1 MSKSIAKATARV
13 TELRGVGPK
22 TAASLKE
29 MGIETMADLLRH
41 YPLRFVNYPEIT
53 EIGALT
59 DEEVG
64 NPIAVHA
71 EAVRELVRRAGTR
84 VQLCTGT
91 FSDGSGELIATWYHM
106 PYLRNTLRPGRRAVL
121 FGKLNAN
128 GKRFELQQ
136 PQIFTAEQYEKLL
149 HRPVPQYALPKGIGE
164 KTFAS
169 LMEQALALSPPLT
182 DWLPERFLER
192 YELLP
197 EDRAVREIH
206 RPQDMDHFA
215 AARKRIVFDGFFR
228 FLYDVRR
235 MKETVRNEKSDFVF
249 DAKAAMTAF
258 SAGLPFALTDAQ
270 KKVCLEISK
279 DFMSGSVMNR
289 LVQGDVGSGKTA
301 VAAAALYAVWH
312 VGFQG
317 ALMAPTEVL
326 ARQHY
331 RTFSELFGEAEDGP
345 RIGILTGST
354 RAKERRE
361 LLEKLAQGK
370 VDILIGTHALLEER
384 VVFSALAL
392 VVTDEQHRFGV
403 QQRETL
409 SEKGK
414 QPHVLVMSA
423 TPIPRTLAVILY
435 GDLDISVI
443 DARPTGRT
451 PIKNAV
457 IEKQDRP
464 KALLHIK
471 REVESGHQA
480 YIVCPQVEAN
490 PLTAL
495 ENVEDYSAALRA
507 SFRGEITVEALHGRM
522 KEAEKQR
529 IMERFLAGEISVL
542 VATTVIEVGV
552 DVPNATVMMIE
563 NAERFGLATL
573 HQLRGRV
580 GRGKDQAY
588 CIFVQGKKS
597 REGSERLGLLQR
609 SNDGFEIAAAD
620 LKQRG
625 PGELFGAVQS
635 GELTF
640 GLGDIYNDY
649 SVLQLAKEA
658 VDALDQADFGLPV
671 VHKKVVL

>member
-1 MSKSIAKATARV
+1 MSKSIAKAAARV

-29 MGIETMADLLRH
+29 MGIETLADLLRH

-53 EIGALT
+53 EIAALT

-91 FSDGSGELIATWYHM
+91 FSDGSGEMLATWYHM

-258 SAGLPFALTDAQ
+258 SAGLPFTLTDAQ

-301 VAAAALYAVWH
+301 VAAAALFSVWRA
-312 VGFQG
+312 GFQG

-331 RTFSELFGEAEDGP
+331 RTLSELFGASEDGP

-354 RAKERRE
+354 KAKERRE
-361 LLEKLAQGK
+361 LLEGLAKGE

-403 QQRETL
+403 QQRKTL

-658 VDALDQADFGLPV
+658 VDALDQADFDLPV

>member
-1 MSKSIAKATARV
+1 M
-13 TELRGVGPK
+13 
-22 TAASLKE
+22 
-29 MGIETMADLLRH
+29 
-41 YPLRFVNYPEIT
+41 
-53 EIGALT
+53 
-59 DEEVG
+59 
-64 NPIAVHA
+64 
-71 EAVRELVRRAGTR
+71 
-84 VQLCTGT
+84 
-91 FSDGSGELIATWYHM
+91 
-106 PYLRNTLRPGRRAVL
+106 
-121 FGKLNAN
+121 
-128 GKRFELQQ
+128 
-136 PQIFTAEQYEKLL
+136 
-149 HRPVPQYALPKGIGE
+149 
-164 KTFAS
+164 
-169 LMEQALALSPPLT
+169 
-182 DWLPERFLER
+182 
-192 YELLP
+192 
-197 EDRAVREIH
+197 
-206 RPQDMDHFA
+206 
-215 AARKRIVFDGFFR
+215 
-228 FLYDVRR
+228 
-235 MKETVRNEKSDFVF
+235 
-249 DAKAAMTAF
+249 
-258 SAGLPFALTDAQ
+258 
-270 KKVCLEISK
+270 
-279 DFMSGSVMNR
+279 
-289 LVQGDVGSGKTA
+289 
-301 VAAAALYAVWH
+301 
-312 VGFQG
+312 
-317 ALMAPTEVL
+317 VL

-384 VVFSALAL
+384 VVFSSLAL

-409 SEKGK
+409 SGKGK

-443 DARPTGRT
+443 DARPAGRT

-457 IEKQDRP
+457 IEKKDRP

-480 YIVCPQVEAN
+480 YIVCPQVAAN
-490 PLTAL
+490 PLTSL
-495 ENVEDYSAALRA
+495 ENVEDYSAALRT

-580 GRGKDQAY
+580 GRGKEQAY

-658 VDALDQADFGLPV
+658 VDALDQADFNLPV

>member
-53 EIGALT
+53 EIAALT

-91 FSDGSGELIATWYHM
+91 FSDGSGEMLATWYHM

-258 SAGLPFALTDAQ
+258 SAGLPFTLTDAQ

-301 VAAAALYAVWH
+301 VAAAALFSVWRA
-312 VGFQG
+312 GFQG

-326 ARQHY
+326 ARQHF
-331 RTFSELFGEAEDGP
+331 RTLSELFGASEDGP

-354 RAKERRE
+354 KAKERRE
-361 LLEKLAQGK
+361 LLEGLAKGE
-370 VDILIGTHALLEER
+370 VDVLIGTHALLEER

-403 QQRETL
+403 QQRKTL

-573 HQLRGRV
+573 HQLRGRI

-658 VDALDQADFGLPV
+658 VDALDQADFNLPV

>member
-53 EIGALT
+53 EIAALT

-91 FSDGSGELIATWYHM
+91 FSDGSGEMLATWYHM

-258 SAGLPFALTDAQ
+258 SAGLPFTLTDAQ

-301 VAAAALYAVWH
+301 VAAAALFSVWRA
-312 VGFQG
+312 GFQG

-326 ARQHY
+326 ARQHF
-331 RTFSELFGEAEDGP
+331 RTLSELFGASEDGP

-354 RAKERRE
+354 KAKERRE
-361 LLEKLAQGK
+361 LLEGLAKGE
-370 VDILIGTHALLEER
+370 VDVLIGTHALLEER

-403 QQRETL
+403 QQRKTL

-552 DVPNATVMMIE
+552 DVPNTTVMMIE

-658 VDALDQADFGLPV
+658 VDALDQADFDLPV

>member
-29 MGIETMADLLRH
+29 MGIETLADLLRH

-53 EIGALT
+53 EIAALT

-91 FSDGSGELIATWYHM
+91 FSDGSGEMLVTWYHM

-258 SAGLPFALTDAQ
+258 SAGLPFTLTDAQ

-301 VAAAALYAVWH
+301 VAAAALFSVWRA
-312 VGFQG
+312 GFQG

-331 RTFSELFGEAEDGP
+331 RTLSELFGASEDGP

-354 RAKERRE
+354 KAKERRE
-361 LLEKLAQGK
+361 LLEGLAKGE

-403 QQRETL
+403 QQRKTL

-588 CIFVQGKKS
+588 CIFVQGKKN

-658 VDALDQADFGLPV
+658 VDALDQADFDLPV

>member
-1 MSKSIAKATARV
+1 MPMSIGKTAAPV

-29 MGIETMADLLRH
+29 MGIETLADLLRH

-53 EIGALT
+53 EIAALT

-64 NPIAVHA
+64 NPIAIHA

-91 FSDGSGELIATWYHM
+91 FSDGSGEMLATWYHM

-258 SAGLPFALTDAQ
+258 SAGLPFTLTDAQ

-301 VAAAALYAVWH
+301 VAAAALFSVWRA
-312 VGFQG
+312 GFQG

-331 RTFSELFGEAEDGP
+331 RTLSELFGASEDGP

-354 RAKERRE
+354 KAKERRE
-361 LLEKLAQGK
+361 LLEGLAKGE
-370 VDILIGTHALLEER
+370 VNILIGTHALLEER

-403 QQRETL
+403 QQRKTL

-580 GRGKDQAY
+580 GRGRDQAY

-658 VDALDQADFGLPV
+658 VDALDKADFDLPV

>member
-1 MSKSIAKATARV
+1 MPESLAGKTLRV

-22 TAASLKE
+22 TAASLKQ

-41 YPLRFVNYPEIT
+41 YPLHFVNYPEIT

-59 DEEVG
+59 DEDIG
-64 NPIAVHA
+64 NPVAVYA
-71 EAVRELVRRAGTR
+71 EAVRALVRRAGTR
-84 VQLCTGT
+84 VQLCTGS
-91 FSDGSGELIATWYHM
+91 FSDGSGELISTWYHM
-106 PYLRNTLRPGRRAVL
+106 PYLRNTLRPGCRMVL
-121 FGKLNAN
+121 FGKINAV

-136 PQIFTAEQYEKLL
+136 PRIFTAEQYENLL
-149 HRPVPQYALPKGIGE
+149 NRPVPQYALPKGIGE

-169 LMEQALALSPPLT
+169 LMEQALSITPPLP
-182 DWLPERFLER
+182 DWLPESLRER
-192 YELLP
+192 YTLLP

-206 RPQDMDHFA
+206 RPQDMENFA

-235 MKETVRNEKSDFVF
+235 MKESVRNETSDFVF
-249 DAKAAMTAF
+249 DAKAAMAEF
-258 SAGLPFALTDAQ
+258 SAGLPFTLTDAQ
-270 KKVCLEISK
+270 KKVCQDISS
-279 DFMSGSVMNR
+279 DFASGSVMNR
-289 LVQGDVGSGKTA
+289 LIQGDVGSGKTA
-301 VAAAALYAVWH
+301 VAAAALYAAWRA
-312 VGFQG
+312 GFQG
-317 ALMAPTEVL
+317 AMMAPTEVL

-331 RTFSELFGEAEDGP
+331 RSFSELFGKAENGP
-345 RIGILTGST
+345 RIGILTGSS

-361 LLEKLAQGK
+361 LLAKLSQGEL
-370 VDILIGTHALLEER
+370 DILIGTHALLEER
-384 VVFSALAL
+384 VVFSSLAL

-409 SEKGK
+409 AGKGR
-414 QPHVLVMSA
+414 QPHILVMSA

-443 DARPTGRT
+443 DARPAGRT
-451 PIKNAV
+451 PIKNAL
-457 IEKQDRP
+457 IEKKDRP

-471 REVESGHQA
+471 REIEAGHQA
-480 YIVCPQVEAN
+480 YIVCPQVEPN
-490 PLTAL
+490 PMTAL
-495 ENVEDYSAALRA
+495 ENVVEYSTALRA
-507 SFRGEITVEALHGRM
+507 SFHGEITVAALHGRM
-522 KEAEKQR
+522 KEAEKQS

-580 GRGKDQAY
+580 GRGKDQSY

-597 REGSERLGLLQR
+597 REGTERLGLLQR

-658 VDALDQADFGLPV
+658 VDALDQADFDLPV

>member
-29 MGIETMADLLRH
+29 MGIETLADLLRH

-53 EIGALT
+53 EIAALT

-91 FSDGSGELIATWYHM
+91 FSDGSGEMLVTWYHM

-258 SAGLPFALTDAQ
+258 SAGLPFTLTDAQ

-301 VAAAALYAVWH
+301 VAAAALFSVWRA
-312 VGFQG
+312 GFQG

-331 RTFSELFGEAEDGP
+331 RTLSELFGSSEDGP

-354 RAKERRE
+354 KAKERRE
-361 LLEKLAQGK
+361 LLEGLAKGE

-403 QQRETL
+403 QQRKTL

-423 TPIPRTLAVILY
+423 TPIPRTLAVKI
-435 GDLDISVI
+435 
-443 DARPTGRT
+443 GR
-451 PIKNAV
+451 AHV
-457 IEKQDRP
+457 
-464 KALLHIK
+464 
-471 REVESGHQA
+471 
-480 YIVCPQVEAN
+480 
-490 PLTAL
+490 
-495 ENVEDYSAALRA
+495 
-507 SFRGEITVEALHGRM
+507 
-522 KEAEKQR
+522 
-529 IMERFLAGEISVL
+529 
-542 VATTVIEVGV
+542 
-552 DVPNATVMMIE
+552 
-563 NAERFGLATL
+563 
-573 HQLRGRV
+573 
-580 GRGKDQAY
+580 
-588 CIFVQGKKS
+588 
-597 REGSERLGLLQR
+597 
-609 SNDGFEIAAAD
+609 
-620 LKQRG
+620 
-625 PGELFGAVQS
+625 
-635 GELTF
+635 
-640 GLGDIYNDY
+640 
-649 SVLQLAKEA
+649 
-658 VDALDQADFGLPV
+658 
-671 VHKKVVL
+671 

>member
-1 MSKSIAKATARV
+1 MPMSIGKTAAPV

-22 TAASLKE
+22 TAASLKQ
-29 MGIETMADLLRH
+29 MGINTMADLLRH

-53 EIGALT
+53 EIAALT

-91 FSDGSGELIATWYHM
+91 FSDGSGEMLATWYHM

-258 SAGLPFALTDAQ
+258 SAGLPFTLTDAQ

-301 VAAAALYAVWH
+301 VAAAALFSVWRA
-312 VGFQG
+312 GFQG

-326 ARQHY
+326 ARQHF
-331 RTFSELFGEAEDGP
+331 RTLSELFGASEDGP

-354 RAKERRE
+354 KAKERRE
-361 LLEKLAQGK
+361 LLEGLAKGE
-370 VDILIGTHALLEER
+370 VDVLIGTHALLEER

-403 QQRETL
+403 QQRKTL

-457 IEKQDRP
+457 IEKKDRP

-495 ENVEDYSAALRA
+495 ENVEDYSAALRE

-580 GRGKDQAY
+580 GRGKEQAY

-658 VDALDQADFGLPV
+658 VDALDQADFDLPV

>member
-53 EIGALT
+53 EIAALT

-91 FSDGSGELIATWYHM
+91 FSDGSGEMLATWYHM

-249 DAKAAMTAF
+249 DAKAAMTAL
-258 SAGLPFALTDAQ
+258 SAGLPFTLTDAQ
-270 KKVCLEISK
+270 KKVSLEISK

-301 VAAAALYAVWH
+301 VAAAALFSVWRA
-312 VGFQG
+312 GFQG

-326 ARQHY
+326 ARQHF
-331 RTFSELFGEAEDGP
+331 RTLSELFGASEDGP

-354 RAKERRE
+354 KAKERRE
-361 LLEKLAQGK
+361 LLEGLAKGE
-370 VDILIGTHALLEER
+370 VDVLIGTHALLEER

-403 QQRETL
+403 QQRKTL

-507 SFRGEITVEALHGRM
+507 SFRGGITVEALHGRM

-552 DVPNATVMMIE
+552 DVPNTTVMMIE

>member
-29 MGIETMADLLRH
+29 MGIETLADLLRH

-53 EIGALT
+53 EIAALT

-91 FSDGSGELIATWYHM
+91 FSDGSGEMLATWYHM

-258 SAGLPFALTDAQ
+258 SAGLPFTLTDAQ

-301 VAAAALYAVWH
+301 VAAAALFSVWRA
-312 VGFQG
+312 GFQG

-331 RTFSELFGEAEDGP
+331 RTLSELFGASEDRP

-354 RAKERRE
+354 KAKERRE
-361 LLEKLAQGK
+361 LLEGLAKGE

-403 QQRETL
+403 QQRKTL

-457 IEKQDRP
+457 IEKQDRL

-495 ENVEDYSAALRA
+495 ENVEDYSAALRV

-573 HQLRGRV
+573 HQLRGRI

-658 VDALDQADFGLPV
+658 VDALDQADFNLPV

>member
-1 MSKSIAKATARV
+1 MSKSIAKAAARV

-29 MGIETMADLLRH
+29 MGIETLADLLRH

-53 EIGALT
+53 EIAALT

-91 FSDGSGELIATWYHM
+91 FSDGSGEMLATWYHM

-235 MKETVRNEKSDFVF
+235 MKATVRNEKSDFVF

-258 SAGLPFALTDAQ
+258 SAGLPFTLTDAQ

-301 VAAAALYAVWH
+301 VAAAALFSVWRA
-312 VGFQG
+312 GFQG

-331 RTFSELFGEAEDGP
+331 RTLSELFGASEDGP

-354 RAKERRE
+354 KAKERRE
-361 LLEKLAQGK
+361 LLEGLAKGEM
-370 VDILIGTHALLEER
+370 DILIGTHALLEER

-403 QQRETL
+403 QQRKTL

-529 IMERFLAGEISVL
+529 IMERFLAGEISLL

-580 GRGKDQAY
+580 GRGKDQAS

-658 VDALDQADFGLPV
+658 VDALDQADFDLPV

>member
-1 MSKSIAKATARV
+1 
-13 TELRGVGPK
+13 
-22 TAASLKE
+22 
-29 MGIETMADLLRH
+29 
-41 YPLRFVNYPEIT
+41 
-53 EIGALT
+53 
-59 DEEVG
+59 
-64 NPIAVHA
+64 
-71 EAVRELVRRAGTR
+71 
-84 VQLCTGT
+84 
-91 FSDGSGELIATWYHM
+91 
-106 PYLRNTLRPGRRAVL
+106 
-121 FGKLNAN
+121 
-128 GKRFELQQ
+128 
-136 PQIFTAEQYEKLL
+136 
-149 HRPVPQYALPKGIGE
+149 
-164 KTFAS
+164 
-169 LMEQALALSPPLT
+169 
-182 DWLPERFLER
+182 
-192 YELLP
+192 
-197 EDRAVREIH
+197 
-206 RPQDMDHFA
+206 
-215 AARKRIVFDGFFR
+215 
-228 FLYDVRR
+228 
-235 MKETVRNEKSDFVF
+235 
-249 DAKAAMTAF
+249 
-258 SAGLPFALTDAQ
+258 
-270 KKVCLEISK
+270 
-279 DFMSGSVMNR
+279 
-289 LVQGDVGSGKTA
+289 
-301 VAAAALYAVWH
+301 
-312 VGFQG
+312 
-317 ALMAPTEVL
+317 
-326 ARQHY
+326 
-331 RTFSELFGEAEDGP
+331 
-345 RIGILTGST
+345 
-354 RAKERRE
+354 
-361 LLEKLAQGK
+361 
-370 VDILIGTHALLEER
+370 
-384 VVFSALAL
+384 
-392 VVTDEQHRFGV
+392 
-403 QQRETL
+403 
-409 SEKGK
+409 
-414 QPHVLVMSA
+414 MSA

-443 DARPTGRT
+443 DARPAGRT

-457 IEKQDRP
+457 IEKKDRP

-495 ENVEDYSAALRA
+495 ENVEDYSAALRT

-580 GRGKDQAY
+580 GRGKEQAY

-658 VDALDQADFGLPV
+658 VDALDQADFDLPV

>member
-1 MSKSIAKATARV
+1 MPESLAGKTLRV

-22 TAASLKE
+22 TAASLKQ

-41 YPLRFVNYPEIT
+41 YPLHFVNYPEIT

-59 DEEVG
+59 DEDIG
-64 NPIAVHA
+64 NPVAVYA

-84 VQLCTGT
+84 VQLCTGS
-91 FSDGSGELIATWYHM
+91 FSDGSGELISTWYHM
-106 PYLRNTLRPGRRAVL
+106 PYLRNTLRPGCRMVL
-121 FGKLNAN
+121 FGKINAV

-136 PQIFTAEQYEKLL
+136 PRIFTAEQYENLL
-149 HRPVPQYALPKGIGE
+149 NRPVPQYALPKGIGE

-169 LMEQALALSPPLT
+169 LMEQALSITPPLP
-182 DWLPERFLER
+182 DWLPESLRER
-192 YELLP
+192 YTLLP

-206 RPQDMDHFA
+206 RPQDMENFA

-235 MKETVRNEKSDFVF
+235 MKESVRNETSDFVF
-249 DAKAAMTAF
+249 DAKAAMAEF
-258 SAGLPFALTDAQ
+258 SAGLLFTLTDAQ
-270 KKVCLEISK
+270 KKVCQDISS
-279 DFMSGSVMNR
+279 DFASGSVMNR
-289 LVQGDVGSGKTA
+289 LIQGDVGSGKTA
-301 VAAAALYAVWH
+301 VAAAALYAAWRA
-312 VGFQG
+312 GFQG
-317 ALMAPTEVL
+317 AMMAPTEVL

-331 RTFSELFGEAEDGP
+331 RSFSELFGKAENGP
-345 RIGILTGST
+345 RIGILTGSS

-361 LLEKLAQGK
+361 LLAKLSQGEL
-370 VDILIGTHALLEER
+370 DILIGTHALLEER
-384 VVFSALAL
+384 VVFSSLAL

-403 QQRETL
+403 QQREML
-409 SEKGK
+409 AGKGR
-414 QPHVLVMSA
+414 QPHILVMSA

-443 DARPTGRT
+443 DARPAGRT
-451 PIKNAV
+451 PIKNAL
-457 IEKQDRP
+457 IEKKDRP

-471 REVESGHQA
+471 REIEAGHQA
-480 YIVCPQVEAN
+480 YIVCPQVEPN
-490 PLTAL
+490 PMTAL
-495 ENVEDYSAALRA
+495 ENVEEYSTALRA
-507 SFRGEITVEALHGRM
+507 SFHGEITVAALHGRM
-522 KEAEKQR
+522 KEAEKQS

-580 GRGKDQAY
+580 GRGKDQSY

-597 REGSERLGLLQR
+597 REGTERLGLLQR

-658 VDALDQADFGLPV
+658 VDALDQADFDLPV

>member
-53 EIGALT
+53 EIAALT

-91 FSDGSGELIATWYHM
+91 FSDGSGEMLATWYHM

-258 SAGLPFALTDAQ
+258 SAGLPFTLTDAQ

-301 VAAAALYAVWH
+301 VAAAALFSVWRA
-312 VGFQG
+312 GFQG

-326 ARQHY
+326 ARQHF
-331 RTFSELFGEAEDGP
+331 RTLSELFGASEDGP

-354 RAKERRE
+354 KAKERRE
-361 LLEKLAQGK
+361 LLEGLAKGE
-370 VDILIGTHALLEER
+370 VDVLIGTHALLEER

-403 QQRETL
+403 QQRKTL

-552 DVPNATVMMIE
+552 DVPNTTVMMIE

>member
-22 TAASLKE
+22 TAASWKE

-53 EIGALT
+53 EIAALT

-91 FSDGSGELIATWYHM
+91 FSDGSGEMLATWYHM

-258 SAGLPFALTDAQ
+258 SAGLPFTLTDAQ

-301 VAAAALYAVWH
+301 VAAAALFSVWRA
-312 VGFQG
+312 GFQG

-326 ARQHY
+326 ARQHF
-331 RTFSELFGEAEDGP
+331 RTLSELFGASEDGP

-354 RAKERRE
+354 KAKERRE
-361 LLEKLAQGK
+361 LLEGLAKGE
-370 VDILIGTHALLEER
+370 VDVLIGTHALLEER

-403 QQRETL
+403 QQRKTL

-552 DVPNATVMMIE
+552 DVPNTTVMMIE

>member
-29 MGIETMADLLRH
+29 MGIETLADLLRH

-53 EIGALT
+53 EIAALT

-91 FSDGSGELIATWYHM
+91 FSDGSGEMLVTWYHM

-182 DWLPERFLER
+182 DWLPEHFLER

-235 MKETVRNEKSDFVF
+235 MKETVRNDKSDFVF

-258 SAGLPFALTDAQ
+258 SAGLPFTLTDAQ

-301 VAAAALYAVWH
+301 VAAAALFSVWRA
-312 VGFQG
+312 GFQG

-331 RTFSELFGEAEDGP
+331 RTLSELFGASEDGP

-354 RAKERRE
+354 KAKERRE
-361 LLEKLAQGK
+361 LLEGLAKGEM
-370 VDILIGTHALLEER
+370 DILIGTHALLEER

-403 QQRETL
+403 QQRKTL

-580 GRGKDQAY
+580 GRGRDQAY

-658 VDALDQADFGLPV
+658 VDALDQADFDLPV

>member
-13 TELRGVGPK
+13 TGLRGVGPK

-53 EIGALT
+53 EIAALT

-84 VQLCTGT
+84 GQLCTGT
-91 FSDGSGELIATWYHM
+91 FSDGSGEMLATWYHM

-235 MKETVRNEKSDFVF
+235 MKETVRNEKSEFVF
-249 DAKAAMTAF
+249 DATAAMTAF
-258 SAGLPFALTDAQ
+258 SAGLPFTLTDAQ

-301 VAAAALYAVWH
+301 VAAAALFSVWRA
-312 VGFQG
+312 GFQG

-326 ARQHY
+326 ARQHF
-331 RTFSELFGEAEDGP
+331 RTLSELFGASEDGP

-354 RAKERRE
+354 KAKERRE
-361 LLEKLAQGK
+361 LLEGLAKGE

-403 QQRETL
+403 QQRKTL

-414 QPHVLVMSA
+414 RPHVLVMSA

-580 GRGKDQAY
+580 GRGKEQAY

-658 VDALDQADFGLPV
+658 VDALDQADFNLPV

>member
-53 EIGALT
+53 EIAALT
-59 DEEVG
+59 VEEVG

-91 FSDGSGELIATWYHM
+91 FSDGSGEMLATWYHM

-249 DAKAAMTAF
+249 DAKTAMTAF
-258 SAGLPFALTDAQ
+258 SAGLPFTLTDAQ

-301 VAAAALYAVWH
+301 VAAAALFSVWRA
-312 VGFQG
+312 GFQG

-326 ARQHY
+326 ARQHF
-331 RTFSELFGEAEDGP
+331 RTLSELFGASEDGP

-354 RAKERRE
+354 KAKERRE
-361 LLEKLAQGK
+361 LLEGLAKGE
-370 VDILIGTHALLEER
+370 VDVLIGTHALLEER

-403 QQRETL
+403 QQRKTL

-443 DARPTGRT
+443 DAHPTGRT

-552 DVPNATVMMIE
+552 DVPNTTVMMIE

-597 REGSERLGLLQR
+597 WEGSERLGLLQR

-649 SVLQLAKEA
+649 SVLQLAKEV

>member
-53 EIGALT
+53 EIAALT

-91 FSDGSGELIATWYHM
+91 FSDGSGEMLATWYHM

-258 SAGLPFALTDAQ
+258 SAGLPFTLTDAQ

-301 VAAAALYAVWH
+301 VAAAALFSVWRA
-312 VGFQG
+312 GFQG

-326 ARQHY
+326 ARQHF
-331 RTFSELFGEAEDGP
+331 RTLSELFGASEDGP

-354 RAKERRE
+354 KAKERRE
-361 LLEKLAQGK
+361 LLEGLAKGE
-370 VDILIGTHALLEER
+370 VDVLIGTHALLEER

-403 QQRETL
+403 QQRKTL

-658 VDALDQADFGLPV
+658 VDALDQADFDLPV

>member
-1 MSKSIAKATARV
+1 
-13 TELRGVGPK
+13 
-22 TAASLKE
+22 
-29 MGIETMADLLRH
+29 
-41 YPLRFVNYPEIT
+41 
-53 EIGALT
+53 
-59 DEEVG
+59 
-64 NPIAVHA
+64 
-71 EAVRELVRRAGTR
+71 
-84 VQLCTGT
+84 
-91 FSDGSGELIATWYHM
+91 
-106 PYLRNTLRPGRRAVL
+106 
-121 FGKLNAN
+121 
-128 GKRFELQQ
+128 
-136 PQIFTAEQYEKLL
+136 
-149 HRPVPQYALPKGIGE
+149 
-164 KTFAS
+164 
-169 LMEQALALSPPLT
+169 
-182 DWLPERFLER
+182 
-192 YELLP
+192 
-197 EDRAVREIH
+197 
-206 RPQDMDHFA
+206 
-215 AARKRIVFDGFFR
+215 
-228 FLYDVRR
+228 
-235 MKETVRNEKSDFVF
+235 MKETLRNEKSAFVF
-249 DAKAAMTAF
+249 DAQAAMTEF
-258 SAGLPFALTDAQ
+258 SARLPFTLTDAQ

-312 VGFQG
+312 AGFQG

-384 VVFSALAL
+384 VVG
-392 VVTDEQHRFGV
+392 TDQQHRFGV
-403 QQRETL
+403 QQRESL
-409 SEKGK
+409 SGKGK

-443 DARPTGRT
+443 DARPAGRT

-457 IEKQDRP
+457 IEKKDRP

-490 PLTAL
+490 PLTSL
-495 ENVEDYSAALRA
+495 ENVEDYSAALRT

-580 GRGKDQAY
+580 GRGKEQAY

-658 VDALDQADFGLPV
+658 VDALDQADFDLPV

>member
-1 MSKSIAKATARV
+1 
-13 TELRGVGPK
+13 
-22 TAASLKE
+22 
-29 MGIETMADLLRH
+29 
-41 YPLRFVNYPEIT
+41 
-53 EIGALT
+53 
-59 DEEVG
+59 
-64 NPIAVHA
+64 
-71 EAVRELVRRAGTR
+71 
-84 VQLCTGT
+84 
-91 FSDGSGELIATWYHM
+91 
-106 PYLRNTLRPGRRAVL
+106 
-121 FGKLNAN
+121 
-128 GKRFELQQ
+128 
-136 PQIFTAEQYEKLL
+136 
-149 HRPVPQYALPKGIGE
+149 
-164 KTFAS
+164 
-169 LMEQALALSPPLT
+169 
-182 DWLPERFLER
+182 
-192 YELLP
+192 
-197 EDRAVREIH
+197 
-206 RPQDMDHFA
+206 
-215 AARKRIVFDGFFR
+215 
-228 FLYDVRR
+228 
-235 MKETVRNEKSDFVF
+235 
-249 DAKAAMTAF
+249 
-258 SAGLPFALTDAQ
+258 
-270 KKVCLEISK
+270 
-279 DFMSGSVMNR
+279 MSGSVMNR

-312 VGFQG
+312 AGFQG

-384 VVFSALAL
+384 VVFSSLAL

-403 QQRETL
+403 QQREIL
-409 SEKGK
+409 SGKGK

-443 DARPTGRT
+443 DARPAGRT

-457 IEKQDRP
+457 IEKKDRP

-580 GRGKDQAY
+580 GRGKEQAY

-658 VDALDQADFGLPV
+658 VDALDQADFNLPV
-671 VHKKVVL
+671 VHKKVVLEGA

>member
-1 MSKSIAKATARV
+1 MPMSIGKTAAPV

-22 TAASLKE
+22 TAASLKQ
-29 MGIETMADLLRH
+29 MGINTMADLLRH

-121 FGKLNAN
+121 FGKLNAV

-136 PQIFTAEQYEKLL
+136 AQIFTAEQYEKLL

-164 KTFAS
+164 KTFAG
-169 LMEQALALSPPLT
+169 LMEQALALSPPLC
-182 DWLPERFLER
+182 DWLPSPVRER

-206 RPQDMDHFA
+206 RPEDMDNFA

-235 MKETVRNEKSDFVF
+235 MKETLRNEKSAFVF
-249 DAKAAMTAF
+249 DAQAAMTEF
-258 SAGLPFALTDAQ
+258 SARLPFTLTDAQ

-312 VGFQG
+312 AGFQG

-384 VVFSALAL
+384 VVFSSLAL

-403 QQRETL
+403 QQRESL
-409 SEKGK
+409 SGKGK

-443 DARPTGRT
+443 DARPAGRT

-457 IEKQDRP
+457 IEKKDRP

-495 ENVEDYSAALRA
+495 ENVEDYSAALRT

-580 GRGKDQAY
+580 GRGKEQAY

-658 VDALDQADFGLPV
+658 VDALDQADFDLPV

>member
-53 EIGALT
+53 EIAALT

-91 FSDGSGELIATWYHM
+91 FSDGSGEMLATWYHM

-258 SAGLPFALTDAQ
+258 SAGLPFTLTDAQ

-301 VAAAALYAVWH
+301 VAAAALFSVWRA
-312 VGFQG
+312 GFQG

-326 ARQHY
+326 ARQHF
-331 RTFSELFGEAEDGP
+331 RTLSELFGASEDGP

-354 RAKERRE
+354 KAKERRE
-361 LLEKLAQGK
+361 LLEGLAKGE
-370 VDILIGTHALLEER
+370 VDVLIGTHALLEER

-403 QQRETL
+403 QQRKTL

-552 DVPNATVMMIE
+552 DVPNTTVMMIE

-658 VDALDQADFGLPV
+658 VDALDQADFNLPV

>member
-1 MSKSIAKATARV
+1 MPMSIGKTAAPV

-22 TAASLKE
+22 TAASLKQ
-29 MGIETMADLLRH
+29 MGINTMADLLRH

-53 EIGALT
+53 EIAALT

-91 FSDGSGELIATWYHM
+91 FSDGSGEMLATWYHM

-301 VAAAALYAVWH
+301 VAAAALFSVWRA
-312 VGFQG
+312 GFQG

-331 RTFSELFGEAEDGP
+331 RTLNELFGASEDGP

-354 RAKERRE
+354 KAKERRE
-361 LLEKLAQGK
+361 LLEELAKGE

-384 VVFSALAL
+384 VVFSSLAL

-409 SEKGK
+409 SGKGK

-443 DARPTGRT
+443 DARPAGRT

-457 IEKQDRP
+457 IEKKDRP

-490 PLTAL
+490 PLTSL
-495 ENVEDYSAALRA
+495 ENVEDYSAALRT

-580 GRGKDQAY
+580 GRGKEQAY

-658 VDALDQADFGLPV
+658 VDALDQADFNLPV

>member
-1 MSKSIAKATARV
+1 MPMSIGKTAAPV

-22 TAASLKE
+22 TAASLKQ
-29 MGIETMADLLRH
+29 MGINTMADLLRH

-121 FGKLNAN
+121 FGKLNAV

-136 PQIFTAEQYEKLL
+136 AQIFTAEQYEKLL

-164 KTFAS
+164 KTFAG
-169 LMEQALALSPPLT
+169 LMEQALALSPPLC
-182 DWLPERFLER
+182 DWLPSPLRER

-206 RPQDMDHFA
+206 RPEDMDNFA

-235 MKETVRNEKSDFVF
+235 MKETLRNEKSAFVF
-249 DAKAAMTAF
+249 DAQAAMTEF
-258 SAGLPFALTDAQ
+258 SARLPFTLTDAQ

-384 VVFSALAL
+384 VVFSSLAL

-403 QQRETL
+403 QQRESL
-409 SEKGK
+409 SGKGK

-443 DARPTGRT
+443 DARPAGRT

-457 IEKQDRP
+457 IEKKDRP

-480 YIVCPQVEAN
+480 YIVCPQ
-490 PLTAL
+490 
-495 ENVEDYSAALRA
+495 DYSAALRT

-580 GRGKDQAY
+580 GRGKEQAY

-658 VDALDQADFGLPV
+658 VDALDQADFDLPV

>member
-1 MSKSIAKATARV
+1 M
-13 TELRGVGPK
+13 
-22 TAASLKE
+22 
-29 MGIETMADLLRH
+29 
-41 YPLRFVNYPEIT
+41 
-53 EIGALT
+53 
-59 DEEVG
+59 
-64 NPIAVHA
+64 
-71 EAVRELVRRAGTR
+71 
-84 VQLCTGT
+84 
-91 FSDGSGELIATWYHM
+91 
-106 PYLRNTLRPGRRAVL
+106 
-121 FGKLNAN
+121 
-128 GKRFELQQ
+128 
-136 PQIFTAEQYEKLL
+136 
-149 HRPVPQYALPKGIGE
+149 
-164 KTFAS
+164 
-169 LMEQALALSPPLT
+169 
-182 DWLPERFLER
+182 
-192 YELLP
+192 
-197 EDRAVREIH
+197 REIH
-206 RPQDMDHFA
+206 RPEDMDNFA

-235 MKETVRNEKSDFVF
+235 MKETLRNEKSAFVF
-249 DAKAAMTAF
+249 DAQAAMTEF
-258 SAGLPFALTDAQ
+258 SARLPFTLTDAQ

-384 VVFSALAL
+384 VVFSSLAL

-409 SEKGK
+409 SGKGK

-443 DARPTGRT
+443 DARPAGRT

-457 IEKQDRP
+457 IEKKDRP

-490 PLTAL
+490 PLTSL
-495 ENVEDYSAALRA
+495 ENVEDYSAALRT

-580 GRGKDQAY
+580 GRGKEQAY

-658 VDALDQADFGLPV
+658 VDALDQADFNLPV

>member
-1 MSKSIAKATARV
+1 MPMSIGKTAAPV

-22 TAASLKE
+22 TAASLKQ
-29 MGIETMADLLRH
+29 MGINTMADLLRH

-121 FGKLNAN
+121 FGKLNAV

-136 PQIFTAEQYEKLL
+136 AQIFTAEQYEKLL

-258 SAGLPFALTDAQ
+258 SAGLPFTLTDAQ

-301 VAAAALYAVWH
+301 VAAAALFSVWRA
-312 VGFQG
+312 GFQG
-317 ALMAPTEVL
+317 SLMAPTEVL
-326 ARQHY
+326 ARQHF
-331 RTFSELFGEAEDGP
+331 RTLSELFGASEDGP

-354 RAKERRE
+354 KAKERRE
-361 LLEKLAQGK
+361 LLEGLAKGE
-370 VDILIGTHALLEER
+370 VDVLIGTHALLEER

-403 QQRETL
+403 QQRKTL

-658 VDALDQADFGLPV
+658 VDALDQADFDLPV

>member
-1 MSKSIAKATARV
+1 MPMSIGKTAAPV

-22 TAASLKE
+22 TAASLKQ
-29 MGIETMADLLRH
+29 MGINTMADLLRH

-121 FGKLNAN
+121 FGKLNAV

-136 PQIFTAEQYEKLL
+136 AQIFTAEQYEKLL

-258 SAGLPFALTDAQ
+258 SAGLPFTLTDAQ

-301 VAAAALYAVWH
+301 VAAAALFSVWRA
-312 VGFQG
+312 GFQG

-326 ARQHY
+326 ARQHF
-331 RTFSELFGEAEDGP
+331 RTLSELFGASEDGP

-354 RAKERRE
+354 KAKERRE
-361 LLEKLAQGK
+361 LLEGLAKGE
-370 VDILIGTHALLEER
+370 VDVLIGTHALLEER

-403 QQRETL
+403 QQRKTL

-658 VDALDQADFGLPV
+658 VDALDQADFDLPV

>member
-53 EIGALT
+53 EIAALT

-91 FSDGSGELIATWYHM
+91 FSDGSGEMLATWYHM

-258 SAGLPFALTDAQ
+258 SAGLPFTLTDAQ

-301 VAAAALYAVWH
+301 VAAAALFSVWRA
-312 VGFQG
+312 GFQG

-326 ARQHY
+326 ARQHF
-331 RTFSELFGEAEDGP
+331 RTLSELFGASEDGP

-354 RAKERRE
+354 KAKERRE
-361 LLEKLAQGK
+361 LLEGLAKGE
-370 VDILIGTHALLEER
+370 VDVLIGTHALLEER

-403 QQRETL
+403 QQRKTL

-573 HQLRGRV
+573 HQLRGRI

-658 VDALDQADFGLPV
+658 VDALDQADFDLPV

>member
-1 MSKSIAKATARV
+1 MPMSIGKTAAPV

-22 TAASLKE
+22 TAASLKQ
-29 MGIETMADLLRH
+29 MGINTMADLLRH

-121 FGKLNAN
+121 FGKLNAV

-136 PQIFTAEQYEKLL
+136 AQIFTAEQYEKLL

-164 KTFAS
+164 KTFAG
-169 LMEQALALSPPLT
+169 LMEQALALSPPLCE
-182 DWLPERFLER
+182 WLPAPLRER

-206 RPQDMDHFA
+206 RPEDMDNFA

-235 MKETVRNEKSDFVF
+235 MKETLRNEKSDFVF

-258 SAGLPFALTDAQ
+258 SAGLPFTLTDAQ

-301 VAAAALYAVWH
+301 VAAAALFSVWRA
-312 VGFQG
+312 GFQG

-331 RTFSELFGEAEDGP
+331 RTLSELFGSSEDGP

-354 RAKERRE
+354 KAKERRE
-361 LLEKLAQGK
+361 LLEGLAKGE

-403 QQRETL
+403 QQRKTL

-495 ENVEDYSAALRA
+495 ENVEDYSAALRV

-580 GRGKDQAY
+580 GRGRDQAY

-658 VDALDQADFGLPV
+658 VDALDQADFDLPV

>member
-1 MSKSIAKATARV
+1 MSIGKTAAPV

-22 TAASLKE
+22 TAASLKQ
-29 MGIETMADLLRH
+29 MGINTMADLLRH

-53 EIGALT
+53 EIAALT

-91 FSDGSGELIATWYHM
+91 FSDGSGEMLATWYHM

-258 SAGLPFALTDAQ
+258 SAGLPFTLTDAQ

-301 VAAAALYAVWH
+301 VAAAALFSVWRA
-312 VGFQG
+312 GFQG

-326 ARQHY
+326 ARQHF
-331 RTFSELFGEAEDGP
+331 RTLSELFGASEDGP

-354 RAKERRE
+354 KAKERRE
-361 LLEKLAQGK
+361 LLEGLAKGE
-370 VDILIGTHALLEER
+370 VDVLIGTHALLEER

-403 QQRETL
+403 QQRKTL

-457 IEKQDRP
+457 IEKKDRP

-495 ENVEDYSAALRA
+495 ENVEDYSAALRE

-580 GRGKDQAY
+580 GRGKEQAY

-658 VDALDQADFGLPV
+658 VDALDQADFDLPV